1 MCATNKKTAHTRR
14 SFFEIN
20 FMLLKQGIPLFES
33 LLIDFAV
40 LRSTSI
46 GFGTAATT
54 KEEDI
59 EEKLSKEKFSFYIY
73 SVQTG
78 RLSKGQHNGFSR
90 LHYHSG
96 ESSHKGGGKRS
107 S

>member
-1 MCATNKKTAHTRR
+1 MCATNKKLHTHDDP
-14 SFFEIN
+14 FLN

-46 GFGTAATT
+46 GFGTAATTT

-78 RLSKGQHNGFSR
+78 RLSKGQHNGFPR